1 MLLRG
6 RKKRIA
12 IAALILPGLLL
23 FVFAIIV
30 PILMSI
36 YLGMTNTVG
45 FSQKS
50 TFIGLA
56 NYNKALHD
64 KVFWRSLYNALL
76 LGIAIILI
84 QHPIAIFFAVLL
96 DKVSGKCEKLF
107 RTLLFIPCVLSAMV
121 TTKMWVSIFAPDYGL
136 LDKLLYAFGLEQ
148 LIHSWLAEPT
158 PALICVIFIIMWQ
171 GFPTGL
177 MIYYAGVKGIPE
189 DLYDAARIDGATEF
203 ELRIKIML
211 PLLRP
216 VIAVN
221 TTMALIGSLKQME
234 TIMLSTNGDPGHMTQ
249 FIANYQYIIA
259 FQSQKVGYAN
269 SIAVLFVIV
278 CLIVSVI
285 NNRITT
291 SESIEY

>member
-1 MLLRG
+1 
-6 RKKRIA
+6 
-12 IAALILPGLLL
+12 
-23 FVFAIIV
+23 
-30 PILMSI
+30 MSV
-36 YLGMTNTVG
+36 YLGMTDTVG
-45 FSQKS
+45 FAQKS
-50 TFIGLA
+50 NFVGLE
-56 NYNKALHD
+56 NYIKVLHD
-64 KVFWRSLYNALL
+64 KVFWRSLFNALL
-76 LGIAIILI
+76 LGVSIILI

-96 DKVSGKCEKLF
+96 DKVGGKAEKVF

-121 TTKMWVSIFAPDYGL
+121 TTKMWVNIFAPGYGL
-136 LDKLLYAFGLEQ
+136 LDKILTALGLEQ
-148 LIHSWLAEPT
+148 LIHSWLAEPI
-158 PALICVIFIIMWQ
+158 PALLCVIFIIMWQ

-189 DLYDAARIDGATEF
+189 DLYEAARIDGATE
-203 ELRIKIML
+203 LQTRIKIML

-249 FIANYQYIIA
+249 FIANYQYIMA

-269 SIAVLFVIV
+269 AIAVLFVVV

-285 NNRITT
+285 NNKITT
-291 SESIEY
+291 AESIEY